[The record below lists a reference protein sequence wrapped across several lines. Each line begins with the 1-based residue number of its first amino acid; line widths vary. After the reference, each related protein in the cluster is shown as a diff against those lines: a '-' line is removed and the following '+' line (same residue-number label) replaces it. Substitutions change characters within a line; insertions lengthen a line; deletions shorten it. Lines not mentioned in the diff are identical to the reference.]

1 MIRKCWLGALLIA
14 FMILLLI
21 VGIKQHPPYI
31 ILIVSILMT
40 SVGIFHALRQFIRD
54 RDAELYTALSG
65 WTPRMVGRPEL
76 SELALRIY
84 HARNN
89 YPELCRIYEQ
99 HTNQPANGPANLVNE
114 LTNGKFTVYPQWSHY
129 KIGRI
134 KGFRY

>member
-1 MIRKCWLGALLIA
+1 MIRKYWLGALLIA
-14 FMILLLI
+14 LMILLFI
-21 VGIKQHPPYI
+21 VGIKQYPPYI
-31 ILIVSILMT
+31 IWI
-40 SVGIFHALRQFIRD
+40 VGIFHALRQFIRD

-65 WTPRMVGRPEL
+65 WTPGMVGRPEL

-99 HTNQPANGPANLVNE
+99 TTNQPANGPANLVNE
-114 LTNGKFTVYPQWSHY
+114 LTNGKFTVYPQWLFY